1 MEGCIGSLHTGRGD
15 RCGDNSNSI
24 IKKSLDLFN
33 LLCYIIYMSKKES
46 KQLDFVLFMQVVA
59 ATRDVDPTDRLNAFA
74 FDMNLIRE
82 GKQPTASK
90 ELI

>member
-1 MEGCIGSLHTGRGD
+1 
-15 RCGDNSNSI
+15 
-24 IKKSLDLFN
+24 
-33 LLCYIIYMSKKES
+33 MSKKES